1 MKIGEV
7 KIGGKSVKVIYCYAT
22 EIAFAKSAGV
32 GMDQF
37 DGRNP
42 EHVVCLLLAA
52 MTAYGQ
58 WKGEKVGVKDVDV
71 MFGAKPAELL
81 EAVRV
86 VMELQREWYEVPA
99 GEGEEL
105 PQNGDKDDEDG
116 QKGGT
121 EKNG

>member
-1 MKIGEV
+1 MNIGEV

-32 GMDQF
+32 GMDAF
-37 DGRNP
+37 DVKNP

-52 MTAYGQ
+52 MMAYGR
-58 WKGEKVGVKDVDV
+58 WKGEEVKVKDVDV
-71 MFGAKPAELL
+71 MFGAKPTELL
-81 EAVRV
+81 EAMKV

-105 PQNGDKDDEDG
+105 PQNGDKDDEG